1 MRVTTHG
8 EYLTQLTLLPHLFPI
23 NAYLVREDDGFT
35 LVDTTLSA
43 GANKIV
49 AAAADAG
56 LSIVR
61 VVVTHAHGDHIGGVD
76 KLRAA
81 LPDAELIY
89 PARDSRFMRGD
100 STLDASE
107 PQSKLR
113 GGYARVQ
120 STADRLLEPGDRV
133 GSLEAVWAPG
143 HTPGHLAFLDTR
155 DGSLIAGDA
164 FQTAGGVAVSGT
176 TMWRFPFPAFAT
188 WHKPSALT
196 TARALRALNPSRLA
210 VGHGSVLEN
219 PAAAMDR
226 AIAAAE
232 QSLGREATH
241 VA

>member
-76 KLRAA
+76 
-81 LPDAELIY
+81 
-89 PARDSRFMRGD
+89 
-100 STLDASE
+100 
-107 PQSKLR
+107 KLR

-188 WHKPSALT
+188 WHKPAALA

-210 VGHGSVLEN
+210 VGHGSVLER
-219 PAAAMDR
+219 PASAMDH